1 MNSSKDPI
9 TESRAAESESV
20 GTSVKKIH
28 LEDVLTD
35 LYAGMRTRGF
45 LSKYGISLSEFEQL
59 LKQLIQGGHLSKEEF
74 RAWRAHRTP
83 DGTKDEESTTQDGGP
98 SKALISRFSNI
109 ETYVIPEPEKNHSWA
124 LELFSTNKERLP
136 GAKFKVNLHGKKY
149 AFVVEE
155 MLFRGLVV
163 MLAPELRRA
172 EGEKSKREQAI
183 EFISKH
189 GWAAYLENRA
199 FLANFEEDELNIP
212 KKARLALLRCRNET
226 FLAALHT
233 PVPTINL
240 YVSSSL
246 EQVCNRLARSVDIS
260 GLPI

>member
-9 TESRAAESESV
+9 TESGASESEPG
-20 GTSVKKIH
+20 GTSVKKIQ

-35 LYAGMRTRGF
+35 LHSGMRTRGF
-45 LSKYGISLSEFEQL
+45 LAKYNITLSEFEQL
-59 LKQLIQGGHLSKEEF
+59 LRQLIRGGHLSKEQF
-74 RAWRAHRTP
+74 RAWKARRT
-83 DGTKDEESTTQDGGP
+83 DDDAGDKESTTPSDGS
-98 SKALISRFSNI
+98 SKIPISRVSNI
-109 ETYVIPEPEKNHSWA
+109 ETYVIPDPERNHSWA

-149 AFVVEE
+149 SFVVEE
-155 MLFRGLVV
+155 MLFRGMVV
-163 MLAPELRRA
+163 MLAPELRRD
-172 EGEKSKREQAI
+172 EGVKSKREQAI

-260 GLPI
+260 GLPV

>member
-1 MNSSKDPI
+1 MTSSKDPI
-9 TESRAAESESV
+9 TESRASKSEPAR
-20 GTSVKKIH
+20 TSAKKIRI
-28 LEDVLTD
+28 EDVLAD
-35 LYAGMRTRGF
+35 LRAGMRTRGF
-45 LSKYGISLSEFEQL
+45 LVKYEISLSEFEQL
-59 LKQLIQGGHLSKEEF
+59 LRQLIRGGHFSKEEF
-74 RAWRAHRTP
+74 RVWKARRASSGAE
-83 DGTKDEESTTQDGGP
+83 DQESTIQEDGIP
-98 SKALISRFSNI
+98 RPRISRVSNI

-124 LELFSTNKERLP
+124 LELFSTNKEKLP

-155 MLFRGLVV
+155 MLFRGMVV
-163 MLAPELRRA
+163 MLAPQLRRD
-172 EGEKSKREQAI
+172 EGDKSKREQAI

-246 EQVCNRLARSVDIS
+246 EQVRNRLARSVDIS

>member
-1 MNSSKDPI
+1 MNSPKDPI
-9 TESRAAESESV
+9 TESRASEPEPA
-20 GTSVKKIH
+20 GTSAKKIQV
-28 LEDVLTD
+28 EDVLND
-35 LYAGMRTRGF
+35 MRLGMRTKGF
-45 LSKYGISLSEFEQL
+45 LAKYDISLGEFEQL
-59 LKQLIQGGHLSKEEF
+59 LKQLIRGGHLSREEF
-74 RAWRAHRTP
+74 RAWKAGGTAG
-83 DGTKDEESTTQDGGP
+83 DTKDEESTAGAGELPKTP
-98 SKALISRFSNI
+98 ISRLSNI

-124 LELFSTNKERLP
+124 LELFSTNKERMP

-155 MLFRGLVV
+155 MLFRGMVV
-163 MLAPELRRA
+163 MLAPQLRGD
-172 EGEKSKREQAI
+172 EGEKSKRDQAI

-199 FLANFEEDELNIP
+199 FLANFEEDEVNIP
-212 KKARLALLRCRNET
+212 KKARLALIRCRNDT

-260 GLPI
+260 GLPV